1 MILKYELPPL
11 GCAALGAPSL
21 DGGGGSPIE
30 IGYFDIPAVEQF
42 TPPVPALFSSPLV
55 FATLKVEL
63 NWLCQTPFPPP
74 RFTFIGKP
82 TTNCVFCYSTSN
94 TSTLE
99 KSHWKKTLLDGRPGS
114 YMRAQT
120 QNNSSWNM
128 ELARS
133 FHKNN
138 RINNRIQFKH
148 FCSFSLVTQCNRIAC
163 YQIFK
168 WDYFW
173 PLGPEAVRCGVSPV
187 FREQFFASLMIDN
200 FLNLKANLYIL
211 TTQKS
216 RKFLNFEQD
225 YAKCKYCRNFI
236 KSLPDDKISSLS
248 KFDVFEYIAWLMGG
262 VKTS

>member
-21 DGGGGSPIE
+21 DVGGGVSNRNRIFRYPSSGTVYPSRPRT
-30 IGYFDIPAVEQF
+30 F
-42 TPPVPALFSSPLV
+42 LFSTGFCYIESRVKL
-55 FATLKVEL
+55 AMSDT
-63 NWLCQTPFPPP
+63 FPPP

-173 PLGPEAVRCGVSPV
+173 PLRPEAVRCGVSPV